1 MKAYFRLFHQFILR
15 AFARA
20 PLRSAI
26 TALGISLGV
35 GVMIAIRLANAGA
48 LESFRAATESIA
60 GETSIQITGAAGRFD
75 EMLMADLAWLREYG
89 QVSPVVTGF
98 GQWSAGRDQ
107 GSGARDQGL
116 VDESQRNEANGKQ
129 DEAVDSSQGEF
140 LQILGVDV
148 LRDRALRQYKLLRLS
163 SDEREV
169 SAREFL
175 LLLTD
180 PRSIV
185 LTEKF
190 AARRGISIGNRITLM
205 IGNARREFI
214 VRGLLAD
221 SGPARAL
228 DGRVALL
235 DIAAAQVAL
244 GRAGFLDRIDVKLRG
259 GVSLEEAEKEI
270 AARLPKELRVVRP
283 DAAYSQIEKMISA
296 FHFNLNALASIA
308 LLVGLFLIYN
318 TVSVSVITRREEVGT
333 LRAIGAGRR
342 MILALFLGEAA
353 LLALIGAAVG
363 LGIGRLLANAAVRAT
378 ATTVETFYIARAAT
392 GALEKGSLGAAEM
405 LIAFGVALSLSLI
418 AAALPAMEASRVR
431 PIEAMRGAERL
442 GRSRRPSRKNIVV
455 AVLLMALGYVLSRFD
470 AIGGLPIAGYFAAL
484 SLILGGAALTP
495 AAIWIVCRASDAL
508 AALRAF
514 QAERKMASANL
525 RGSISRISISVA
537 ALAVSLAMM
546 TAISIMIASFRD
558 TVSYWI
564 DQTLTA
570 DIYAKPATRT
580 TSTADGTINEE
591 AISVI
596 KSNPQ
601 VAAIDTFTSL
611 QVTCGD
617 NLITLAAGD
626 FSVLLERGRLL
637 FKSPT
642 DAREEIRKSIN
653 ADSVLVS
660 ESLALRFNKRPG
672 DEIELPTPQGQHGFR
687 VAAVYYN
694 YSDTRGVAIM
704 DRMTFERYFTRLEPS
719 GVSIYLKEGADA
731 ETVSDELVRAE
742 SRQQLL
748 FTTNASVRREVLRI
762 FDNSFSITRALELIA
777 ITVAALGV
785 ISTLIALILERRAEI
800 AVLRFL
806 GATIAQIRRMV
817 VIESVLIGTVSQLI
831 GVVTGLFTSLVLI
844 YVINVQS
851 FGWTIQFHFPAR
863 FLIESTALMIVVT
876 AVAALYPASQA
887 VKVEAVRFA
896 REE

>member
-1 MKAYFRLFHQFILR
+1 MKAYFRLFRQFILR
-15 AFARA
+15 ALARA

-35 GVMIAIRLANAGA
+35 GVMVAIRLANAGA
-48 LESFRAATESIA
+48 LESFRSATQSIA
-60 GETSIQITGAAGRFD
+60 GETSIQITGAAGHFD
-75 EMLMADLAWLREYG
+75 EMLMADLAWLRDYG
-89 QVSPVVTGF
+89 HVSPVVTGF
-98 GQWSAGRDQ
+98 GQWS
-107 GSGARDQGL
+107 
-116 VDESQRNEANGKQ
+116 VDESNGKQ
-129 DEAVDSSQGEF
+129 NEASSEGEF
-140 LQILGVDV
+140 IQILGVDV
-148 LRDRALRQYKLLRLS
+148 LRDRALRQYKLLRMS
-163 SDEREV
+163 SEDREV

-190 AARRGISIGNRITLM
+190 ARRRRVEIGDRVTLT
-205 IGNARREFI
+205 IGDARREFI
-214 VRGLLAD
+214 LRGLLAD
-221 SGPARAL
+221 TGPARAL

-259 GVSLEEAEKEI
+259 GISVEEAEKRI
-270 AARLPKELRVVRP
+270 AARLPKELRVSRP
-283 DAAYSQIEKMISA
+283 DAAHGQIEKMISA

-333 LRAIGAGRR
+333 LRAIGAGQR

-353 LLALIGAAVG
+353 LLALAGAAFG
-363 LGIGRLLANAAVRAT
+363 LGIGRLLAGLAVQAT

-392 GALEKGSLGAAEM
+392 NALERSSLGAPEALM
-405 LIAFGVALSLSLI
+405 AFGVALSLSLI
-418 AAALPAMEASRVR
+418 AAAMPALEASRMR
-431 PIEAMRGAERL
+431 PIEAMRGAERCA
-442 GRSRRPSRKNIVV
+442 RSRRPSMRNII
-455 AVLLMALGYVLSRFD
+455 AAIGLMTLGYILTRFD
-470 AIGGLPIAGYFAAL
+470 AIGGIPVTGYFATL
-484 SLILGGAALTP
+484 SLILGGAALAP
-495 AAIWIVCRASDAL
+495 AALWTVCRIGAL
-508 AALRAF
+508 SWLRVF
-514 QAERKMASANL
+514 EAERKMAVANL
-525 RGSISRISISVA
+525 RGSIPRISISVA

-570 DIYAKPATRT
+570 DIYVRPVARAA
-580 TSTADGTINEE
+580 STAESAISEE
-591 AISVI
+591 AISAI
-596 KSNPQ
+596 KSNSN
-601 VAAIDTFTSL
+601 VAAVDTFTSL
-611 QVTCGD
+611 PVSYDD
-617 NLITLAAGD
+617 NPILVAAGD

-637 FKSPT
+637 FKSPA
-642 DAREEIRKSIN
+642 DAREDIRKSIG
-653 ADSVLVS
+653 ADSVLIS
-660 ESLALRFNKRPG
+660 ESFALRFNKRPG
-672 DEIELPTPQGQHGFR
+672 DEILLPTPQGHHRFL

-694 YSDTRGVAIM
+694 YSNTRGVAFM
-704 DRMTFERYFTRLEPS
+704 DRTMFERYFTRLGPS
-719 GVSIYLKEGADA
+719 SVSIYLKEGADL
-731 ETVSDELVRAE
+731 ETTSDELARAA
-742 SRQQLL
+742 SHHQLL
-748 FTTNASVRREVLRI
+748 FTTNASVRGEIVRI

-806 GATIAQIRRMV
+806 GSTRAQIRRMV
-817 VIESVLIGTVSQLI
+817 VIESVLIGIVSQSI

-851 FGWTIQFHFPAR
+851 FGWTIQFHFPVR
-863 FLIESTALMIVVT
+863 FLIESTLLMIVVT
-876 AVAALYPASQA
+876 AIAALYPASQA
-887 VKVEAVRFA
+887 AKVEAVRFA

>member
-1 MKAYFRLFHQFILR
+1 MKAYFRLFHRFILR
-15 AFARA
+15 ALLRA

-48 LESFRAATESIA
+48 LESFRAATQSIA
-60 GETSIQITGAAGRFD
+60 GETSIQITGTAGRFD
-75 EMLMADLAWLREYG
+75 EMLMADLQWLREYG

-98 GQWSAGRDQ
+98 GQWSGVRGQ
-107 GSGARDQGL
+107 GPVA
-116 VDESQRNEANGKQ
+116 ESERNEANGKQ
-129 DEAVDSSQGEF
+129 DETVASSQGEF

-148 LRDRALRQYKLLRLS
+148 LRDRALRKYDLLRLKS
-163 SDEREV
+163 ESPEV

-190 AARRGISIGNRITLM
+190 AARRGISIDTPITLM
-205 IGNARREFI
+205 IGDRRREFI
-214 VRGLLAD
+214 VRGLLRD

-228 DGRVALL
+228 DGRIALL
-235 DIAAAQVAL
+235 DIAAAQSAF
-244 GRAGFLDRIDVKLRG
+244 GRAGFLDRIDVKLR
-259 GVSLEEAEKEI
+259 SRITLEEAEKEI
-270 AARLPKELRVVRP
+270 AVRLPKELRVSRP
-283 DAAYSQIEKMISA
+283 EAAYGQVEKMISA

-318 TVSVSVITRREEVGT
+318 TVSVSVITRREETGT

-342 MILALFLGEAA
+342 MILALFLSEAV

-378 ATTVETFYIARAAT
+378 ATTVETFYISQAAT
-392 GALEKGSLGAAEM
+392 GALERSTLGATEIWM
-405 LIAFGVALSLSLI
+405 AFGVALSLSLI
-418 AAALPAMEASRVR
+418 AAALPAIEASRVR

-442 GRSRRPSRKNIVV
+442 GRSRRPSLKNIV
-455 AVLLMALGYVLSRFD
+455 AAIGLMALGYILSRFD
-470 AIGGLPIAGYFAAL
+470 AVGGIPIAGYFAVL

-495 AAIWIVCRASDAL
+495 AAIWIVCKASDTL
-508 AALRAF
+508 SSLRVF

-525 RGSISRISISVA
+525 RGSIPRISISVA

-546 TAISIMIASFRD
+546 TAISIMIESFRD

-580 TSTADGTINEE
+580 TSTADGAISEE
-591 AISVI
+591 AISLI
-596 KSNPQ
+596 KSNPNI
-601 VAAIDTFTSL
+601 AAVDTFTSL
-611 QVTCGD
+611 QVTCDD

-637 FKSPT
+637 FKSPA
-642 DAREEIRKSIN
+642 DAQEEIRKSIN
-653 ADSVLVS
+653 ADSVIVS
-660 ESLALRFNKRPG
+660 ESLALRFNKQPG
-672 DEIELPTPQGQHGFR
+672 DEIALPTPQGQRGFR

-719 GVSIYLKEGADA
+719 GLSIYLKEGADA
-731 ETVSDELVRAE
+731 EAVSDELARAE
-742 SRQQLL
+742 SHEQLL
-748 FTTNASVRREVLRI
+748 FTTNASVRGEVARI

-800 AVLRFL
+800 AVLRFV
-806 GATIAQIRRMV
+806 GATRAQIRRMV
-817 VIESVLIGTVSQLI
+817 VIESVLIGAVSQSI

-851 FGWTIQFHFPAR
+851 FGWTIQFHFPVR

-876 AVAALYPASQA
+876 AIAALYPASQA